1 MLKKIHEFLNMMG
14 AINIFEKN
22 NFKFTIVVFGLLTKS
37 LGAGCKFEEMAE
49 KTNCPNMNV
58 KFLQSN

>member
-1 MLKKIHEFLNMMG
+1 MMG

-22 NFKFTIVVFGLLTKS
+22 NFKFNIVVFGLFTKS
-37 LGAGCKFEEMAE
+37 LGAGCTFEEMAE
-49 KTNCPNMNV
+49 KTNCPKMNV